1 MRALLLLVARAR
13 ALDDAQ
19 RSFLAAYA
27 RGAGTVARPSGL
39 LYRVKRYGF
48 GGSPALDAACDVAY
62 DGKLS
67 GDWPDGPSFDGTRVK
82 RRPST
87 FAASKVIA
95 CWREAMPLMT
105 VGSVWELAC
114 PPALGYGP
122 RAVRDR
128 IPGGSVLVFELELLR
143 CDGAA
148 SPARVVPVDDWVDG
162 DAPPAAPGG
171 AEDWPARAAAVAA
184 ALRGAFRAWEERAS
198 PRDDLRPVSGGGL
211 DWLGVSA
218 TLYDSLDA
226 LYVCGLRDDYDR
238 AVARV
243 FAPSWRDPL
252 GRGAPTP
259 YRPVKVFEYHLRVV
273 GGLLG
278 AFEVSGDR
286 RLLGAARHAAEAVAA
301 AFPVQGGPPRPYARL
316 AHPRTAPVAFLVLGL
331 LDGVRSVFDGGVL
344 CASLAGFGSFGLEF
358 RAIAR
363 DGRAPDLLERADRVF
378 DAAYA
383 RWAADGGAA
392 SQKLVPKFYEV
403 PPALGPKRGCLEKH
417 RLAQRAGLGSGG
429 DSFYEYL
436 LKEQLLRGAA
446 GSTKRQAELWDWLA
460 AALLDGAR
468 GRDRV
473 ADVVHRSRAG
483 TADVVAPR
491 GRLKEHLAFF
501 APGLLALG
509 SAAPWGDT
517 EAKRRLLALAAELAE
532 SDARLHAKTGLGP
545 ELSRVDE
552 ASGAAAAVDPRYGLR
567 PEYVESLFVLYRV
580 TGDDVYRRRGWA
592 FFEALVARCRV
603 PGGGFAGLADVSA
616 DRGGRDDDMPSFF
629 LAETLKYLYLLFSDR
644 DYYPLEDWVFTTEA
658 HLISA
663 RPRCDDGSCF
673 GSADRGPLFALP
685 LDLLLLLAGGA
696 ALALLRRRRRPRLRR
711 DS

>member
-67 GDWPDGPSFDGTRVK
+67 GDWPDGPSFDGTRLK

-114 PPALGYGP
+114 PPDLAYGP
-122 RAVRDR
+122 RPVRGK

-184 ALRGAFRAWEERAS
+184 ALRGAFRAWEARAS

-278 AFEVSGDR
+278 A
-286 RLLGAARHAAEAVAA
+286 ARHAAEAVAA

-316 AHPRTAPVAFLVLGL
+316 AHPRTAPVAFLVLGA

-403 PPALGPKRGCLEKH
+403 PPALGSKRGCLEKH

-473 ADVVHRSRAG
+473 ADRAAQESEIPNFKG
-483 TADVVAPR
+483 SYL
-491 GRLKEHLAFF
+491 GRFPL
-501 APGLLALG
+501 
-509 SAAPWGDT
+509 
-517 EAKRRLLALAAELAE
+517 
-532 SDARLHAKTGLGP
+532 
-545 ELSRVDE
+545 
-552 ASGAAAAVDPRYGLR
+552 
-567 PEYVESLFVLYRV
+567 
-580 TGDDVYRRRGWA
+580 
-592 FFEALVARCRV
+592 
-603 PGGGFAGLADVSA
+603 VSA
-616 DRGGRDDDMPSFF
+616 DFWTSDHLSERSRSVNAFPGTRARGT
-629 LAETLKYLYLLFSDR
+629 LTLK
-644 DYYPLEDWVFTTEA
+644 
-658 HLISA
+658 
-663 RPRCDDGSCF
+663 
-673 GSADRGPLFALP
+673 
-685 LDLLLLLAGGA
+685 
-696 ALALLRRRRRPRLRR
+696 RR
-711 DS
+711 

>member
-1 MRALLLLVARAR
+1 MV
-13 ALDDAQ
+13 
-19 RSFLAAYA
+19 
-27 RGAGTVARPSGL
+27 
-39 LYRVKRYGF
+39 
-48 GGSPALDAACDVAY
+48 GSPTML
-62 DGKLS
+62 
-67 GDWPDGPSFDGTRVK
+67 
-82 RRPST
+82 
-87 FAASKVIA
+87 I
-95 CWREAMPLMT
+95 
-105 VGSVWELAC
+105 
-114 PPALGYGP
+114 
-122 RAVRDR
+122 
-128 IPGGSVLVFELELLR
+128 LR
-143 CDGAA
+143 CGL
-148 SPARVVPVDDWVDG
+148 V
-162 DAPPAAPGG
+162 
-171 AEDWPARAAAVAA
+171 AAVAA
-184 ALRGAFRAWEERAS
+184 AAAVHDAWVAPPCPACARGRGNVGRFPLVSADFWTSDHLSERSRSVDAFSGTRARGTLTLKRLRITLVLPRWEARAS

-226 LYVCGLRDDYDR
+226 LYVCGLRGDYDR

-301 AFPVQGGPPRPYARL
+301 AFPIRGPPRPYARL
-316 AHPRTAPVAFLVLGL
+316 AHPRTAPVAALVLGV

-363 DGRAPDLLERADRVF
+363 DGRAPALLERADRVF

-403 PPALGPKRGCLEKH
+403 PPALGRRRGCLEKH
-417 RLAQRAGLGSGG
+417 RLSQRAGLGSGG

-473 ADVVHRSRAG
+473 ADRAG
-483 TADVVAPR
+483 QESEIPTFKGSSL
-491 GRLKEHLAFF
+491 GRFPL
-501 APGLLALG
+501 
-509 SAAPWGDT
+509 
-517 EAKRRLLALAAELAE
+517 
-532 SDARLHAKTGLGP
+532 
-545 ELSRVDE
+545 
-552 ASGAAAAVDPRYGLR
+552 
-567 PEYVESLFVLYRV
+567 
-580 TGDDVYRRRGWA
+580 
-592 FFEALVARCRV
+592 
-603 PGGGFAGLADVSA
+603 VSA
-616 DRGGRDDDMPSFF
+616 DFWTSDHLSERSRSVDACSGTRARGT
-629 LAETLKYLYLLFSDR
+629 LTLK
-644 DYYPLEDWVFTTEA
+644 
-658 HLISA
+658 
-663 RPRCDDGSCF
+663 
-673 GSADRGPLFALP
+673 
-685 LDLLLLLAGGA
+685 
-696 ALALLRRRRRPRLRR
+696 RR
-711 DS
+711 

>member
-1 MRALLLLVARAR
+1 MRALLLL
-13 ALDDAQ
+13 
-19 RSFLAAYA
+19 
-27 RGAGTVARPSGL
+27 
-39 LYRVKRYGF
+39 RYGF

-67 GDWPDGPSFDGTRVK
+67 GDWPDGPSFDGTRLK

-87 FAASKVIA
+87 FAASKVIG

-114 PPALGYGP
+114 PPDLGYGP
-122 RAVRDR
+122 RPVRDR

-143 CDGAA
+143 CGGAA
-148 SPARVVPVDDWVDG
+148 SPAVG
-162 DAPPAAPGG
+162 
-171 AEDWPARAAAVAA
+171 ARA
-184 ALRGAFRAWEERAS
+184 S
-198 PRDDLRPVSGGGL
+198 DDLRPVSGGGL

-301 AFPVQGGPPRPYARL
+301 A
-316 AHPRTAPVAFLVLGL
+316 
-331 LDGVRSVFDGGVL
+331 VFDGGVL

-363 DGRAPDLLERADRVF
+363 RRAPTSWSGRTASS
-378 DAAYA
+378 AAYA

-392 SQKLVPKFYEV
+392 SQKLVPKFYE
-403 PPALGPKRGCLEKH
+403 
-417 RLAQRAGLGSGG
+417 
-429 DSFYEYL
+429 
-436 LKEQLLRGAA
+436 
-446 GSTKRQAELWDWLA
+446 
-460 AALLDGAR
+460 
-468 GRDRV
+468 
-473 ADVVHRSRAG
+473 
-483 TADVVAPR
+483 
-491 GRLKEHLAFF
+491 
-501 APGLLALG
+501 
-509 SAAPWGDT
+509 
-517 EAKRRLLALAAELAE
+517 
-532 SDARLHAKTGLGP
+532 ARLHAATGLGP

-603 PGGGFAGLADVSA
+603 PGGGFAGLNDVSA
-616 DRGGRDDDMPSFF
+616 ERGGRDDDMPSFF
-629 LAETLKYLYLLFSDR
+629 LAETLKPTS
-644 DYYPLEDWVFTTEA
+644 
-658 HLISA
+658 SA
-663 RPRCDDGSCF
+663 RGRAATTGPASAPRTAARSSRSPWTCS
-673 GSADRGPLFALP
+673 SSSRGAPRSP
-685 LDLLLLLAGGA
+685 SAGGGGGPA
-696 ALALLRRRRRPRLRR
+696 
-711 DS
+711 

>member
-48 GGSPALDAACDVAY
+48 GGSPAVDAACDVAY

-67 GDWPDGPSFDGTRVK
+67 GDWPDGPSFDGTRRK

-87 FAASKVIA
+87 FAASKVIG

-114 PPALGYGP
+114 PPDLAYGP
-122 RAVRDR
+122 RPVRDR

-148 SPARVVPVDDWVDG
+148 SPTRVVPVDDWVDG

-184 ALRGAFRAWEERAS
+184 ALRAAFRAWEARAS

-301 AFPVQGGPPRPYARL
+301 AFPRRGPPRPYARL
-316 AHPRTAPVAFLVLGL
+316 AHPRTAPVAALVLGV

-403 PPALGPKRGCLEKH
+403 PPALGWKRGCLEKH

-446 GSTKRQAELWDWLA
+446 GSTTRQAELWDWLA

-491 GRLKEHLAFF
+491 GGKRVIQRRFNVSVPRARVSKT
-501 APGLLALG
+501 AP
-509 SAAPWGDT
+509 T
-517 EAKRRLLALAAELAE
+517 
-532 SDARLHAKTGLGP
+532 
-545 ELSRVDE
+545 
-552 ASGAAAAVDPRYGLR
+552 LR
-567 PEYVESLFVLYRV
+567 ERSER
-580 TGDDVYRRRGWA
+580 
-592 FFEALVARCRV
+592 
-603 PGGGFAGLADVSA
+603 
-616 DRGGRDDDMPSFF
+616 
-629 LAETLKYLYLLFSDR
+629 
-644 DYYPLEDWVFTTEA
+644 
-658 HLISA
+658 
-663 RPRCDDGSCF
+663 
-673 GSADRGPLFALP
+673 
-685 LDLLLLLAGGA
+685 
-696 ALALLRRRRRPRLRR
+696 
-711 DS
+711 